1 MKNLYPSCAST
12 CKICSAHVV
21 RVQEL
26 KKYCIDEMSERKNAN
41 AMVFCNKQIRHLSGK
56 GAVKVLV
63 GNTHRKYFHFVIVG
77 RGKKA
82 GLRCYLNHFHYLAP
96 LTFIHTVSTAV
107 GQVIWAGQ
115 V

>member
-1 MKNLYPSCAST
+1 MEYYA
-12 CKICSAHVV
+12 VV
-21 RVQEL
+21 YSL
-26 KKYCIDEMSERKNAN
+26 NYSIMSFSSINGTLGIYKMSEKKAI
-41 AMVFCNKQIRHLSGK
+41 AMVIGYKQARHLSGK

>member
-1 MKNLYPSCAST
+1 
-12 CKICSAHVV
+12 
-21 RVQEL
+21 
-26 KKYCIDEMSERKNAN
+26 MSERKNAN

-63 GNTHRKYFHFVIVG
+63 GNKHRKYFHFVIVG